1 CGVDR
6 LFLDSPPRPPL
17 DTARLVCV
25 GRFDAWK
32 GQLVLIGAARR
43 LRDAGIRCEIVLVG
57 DGPFRKSIDTAIR
70 QGGLERTITVIGLAS
85 VARVK
90 EEIMAARCLVLPS
103 FYEGLPAVIMEAMAL
118 GRPVISTYV
127 GGIPELVESGATG
140 WLVPAGDELALSAA
154 MRAALSTPVDQLAA
168 MGAAGRLRV
177 LEQHDSMKEAAKLKQ
192 LFQRREDEVAPDFGT
207 TGSEHAAVG

>member
-1 CGVDR
+1 M
-6 LFLDSPPRPPL
+6 
-17 DTARLVCV
+17 
-25 GRFDAWK
+25 
-32 GQLVLIGAARR
+32 
-43 LRDAGIRCEIVLVG
+43 LVG
-57 DGPFRKSIDTAIR
+57 DGPFRKSIDDAIR
-70 QGGLERTITVIGLAS
+70 HDGLEGIITMIGLAS

-127 GGIPELVESGATG
+127 GGIPELVESGKTG

-154 MRAALSTPVDQLAA
+154 MRTALATPVDQLAA

-177 LEQHDSMKEAAKLKQ
+177 LERHDSLKEAAKLNQ
-192 LFQRREDEVAPDFGT
+192 LFRTQGDEVAPDFGT
-207 TGSEHAAVG
+207 TGSTGRRLPQMGQERADDQCESL